1 VLRVTEPSGYGVIDR
16 DSGTIDLPGIVTNN
30 RAAGPGGRVAEG
42 VVVNSITNGTAASAE
57 LARSAASALAP
68 EADGLIDLD
77 PALFG
82 RALADA
88 AAAAAQHPVAVAEA
102 GISCAVDLTRAAL
115 ATASRALGA
124 STPGPLPPTGGDRR
138 FADPAWEENPTFFWL
153 CQSYLVFRRLAEN
166 IVAAGELDQA
176 TRAKADFAVSFLA
189 DALAP
194 TNLLLTNPAALKRA
208 FDTGGR
214 SVLIGARNF
223 LDDLRHNG
231 GRPRQVDT
239 SPFQLGE
246 NIATTPSKVVFRND
260 LIELLQYLPQTDEV
274 HAVPLLASPP
284 WINKYYIMDLAPGRS
299 LIEWAVQHGR
309 TVFAISYRNP
319 DASMSE
325 LTMDD
330 YSTLGVRAALEAV
343 SEITG
348 SDTVDVLAVCL
359 GGALAAMTAGQL
371 AAGGE
376 DRIGTLTLIN
386 TLLDYSEPGL
396 LGCFVDEGTVS
407 KLERRMARKG
417 YLDGADMA
425 GTFNALRANDLI
437 FSYVASNW
445 LMGKQPPAFDLLA
458 WNADATRMPAAMH
471 SEYLRS
477 LYMENQLANGTM
489 ELGGQ
494 RLDLGAVTA
503 DTYVV
508 AAERDHI
515 VPWRSSY
522 RSTALLGGDVR
533 YVLVSGGHIAGIVS
547 PPEPKAWVMTSEEYP
562 LSADEWR
569 EHAIRDSES
578 WWEDWA
584 LWMAERAGPLG
595 KPPRLGGR
603 RHPVLADGPGEYVL
617 G

>member
-1 VLRVTEPSGYGVIDR
+1 MTGAGNGSMDS
-16 DSGTIDLPGIVTNN
+16 DSGTIDGLGSVTSD
-30 RAAGPGGRVAEG
+30 RTAAKGGNVAEG
-42 VVVNSITNGTAASAE
+42 AVANSITNGTAASAE

-68 EADGLIDLD
+68 EADALIDLD

-88 AAAAAQHPVAVAEA
+88 MAAAAQHPAAVAEA
-102 GISCAVDLTRAAL
+102 SINCAVDLTRATL
-115 ATASRALGA
+115 ATASRVLGQSA
-124 STPGPLPPTGGDRR
+124 PGPVPPAGADRR
-138 FADPAWEENPTFFWL
+138 FADPAWEENPSFFWL
-153 CQSYLVFRRLAEN
+153 WQSYLVLRRFAED
-166 IVAAGELDQA
+166 VVTAGGLDEA
-176 TRAKADFAVSFLA
+176 TRAKAEFAVSFIA
-189 DALAP
+189 DALSP

-208 FDTGGR
+208 FETGGR
-214 SVLIGARNF
+214 SVLVGARNF

-239 SPFQLGE
+239 SPFELGK
-246 NIATTPSKVVFRND
+246 NMAATPSKVVFRND
-260 LIELLQYLPQTDEV
+260 LIELLQYLPQTEEV

-325 LTMDD
+325 LTMND
-330 YSTLGVRAALEAV
+330 YSTLGVRAALDAV

-348 SDTVDVLAVCL
+348 SETVDILAVCL
-359 GGALAAMTAGQL
+359 GGALAAMTAAQL
-371 AAGGE
+371 AASGE

-407 KLERRMARKG
+407 KLERRMAHKG

-445 LMGKQPPAFDLLA
+445 LMGKQPPAFDLLT

-477 LYMENQLANGTM
+477 LYIQNQLANGTM

-494 RLDLGAVTA
+494 RLDLGTVTS

-522 RSTALLGGDVR
+522 RTTGLLGGDVR
-533 YVLVSGGHIAGIVS
+533 YILVSGGHIAGIVS
-547 PPEPKAWVMTSEEYP
+547 PPEPKAWVMSSDEYP
-562 LSADEWR
+562 PTADEWR
-569 EHAIRDSES
+569 EQATRQAES
-578 WWEDWA
+578 WWEDWV
-584 LWMAERAGPLG
+584 LWMVERAGPLG
-595 KPPRLGGR
+595 KPPGVGGR
-603 RHPVLADGPGEYVL
+603 RHPVLTDGPGEYVL

>member
-1 VLRVTEPSGYGVIDR
+1 MNSDPLVWIGGLDTVTIDR
-16 DSGTIDLPGIVTNN
+16 IAAAGGNVTN
-30 RAAGPGGRVAEG
+30 AALAE
-42 VVVNSITNGTAASAE
+42 STTNGTAASAE
-57 LARSAASALAP
+57 AAHFAASALAP
-68 EADGLIDLD
+68 EAGAFDLD

-82 RALADA
+82 RALANA
-88 AAAAAQHPVAVAEA
+88 ATGAAHNPTAVVAA
-102 GISCAVDLTRAAL
+102 GINCAVDLTRATV
-115 ATASRALGA
+115 ATASRALGQSA
-124 STPGPLPPTGGDRR
+124 PGPLPPDAPDRR
-138 FADPAWEENPTFFWL
+138 FADPTWEDNPTFFWL
-153 CQSYLVFRRLAEN
+153 RQSYLVLRRLAEDL
-166 IVAAGELDQA
+166 VAAGELDEA
-176 TRAKADFAVSFLA
+176 TQAKAGFAVSLLA

-208 FDTGGR
+208 FETAGR
-214 SVLIGARNF
+214 SVLVGARNC

-239 SPFQLGE
+239 SPFRLGE
-246 NIATTPSKVVFRND
+246 NIAATPSKVVFRND
-260 LIELLQYLPQTDEV
+260 LMELLQYLPQTDEV

-319 DASMSE
+319 DSSMSGV
-325 LTMDD
+325 TMDD
-330 YSTLGVRAALEAV
+330 YSTHGMRAALDAV

-348 SDTVDVLAVCL
+348 SETVDILGVCL
-359 GGALAAMTAGQL
+359 GGTLAVMTAAQL
-371 AAGGE
+371 TAGGE
-376 DRIGTLTLIN
+376 DQIGTLTLIN
-386 TLLDYSEPGL
+386 TLLDYTEPGL
-396 LGCFVDEGTVS
+396 LGCFLDEGTIG

-445 LMGKQPPAFDLLA
+445 LMGEQPPPFDLLA
-458 WNADATRMPAAMH
+458 WNEDSTRLPAAMH
-471 SEYLRS
+471 SWYLRS
-477 LYMENQLANGTM
+477 CYMENQLANGTM
-489 ELGGQ
+489 MLGGQ
-494 RLDLGAVTA
+494 RLDLGAVKP

-522 RSTALLGGDVR
+522 RTTGLLGGDVR

-547 PPEPKAWVMTSEEYP
+547 PPEPKAWVMTGEANPPTAEK
-562 LSADEWR
+562 WR
-569 EHAIRDSES
+569 AAATRKSES

-584 LWMAERAGPLG
+584 RWMADRAGPLG
-595 KPPRLGGR
+595 KPPRVGSR
-603 RHPVLADGPGEYVL
+603 RHPVLANGPGEYVL

>member
-1 VLRVTEPSGYGVIDR
+1 
-16 DSGTIDLPGIVTNN
+16 
-30 RAAGPGGRVAEG
+30 
-42 VVVNSITNGTAASAE
+42 VVNSITNGTAASAE
-57 LARSAASALAP
+57 LARSAASAPAP
-68 EADGLIDLD
+68 EADALIDLD

-124 STPGPLPPTGGDRR
+124 KTPGPLPPAGEDRR

-176 TRAKADFAVSFLA
+176 TRAKAEFAVSFLA

-194 TNLLLTNPAALKRA
+194 TNLLLTNPTALKRA

-214 SVLIGARNF
+214 SVLVGARNF

-239 SPFQLGE
+239 SPFELGE
-246 NIATTPSKVVFRND
+246 NIAATPSKVVFRND
-260 LIELLQYLPQTDEV
+260 LIELLQYVPQTDEV

-319 DASMSE
+319 DASMSD

-359 GGALAAMTAGQL
+359 GGALAAMTASQL

-445 LMGKQPPAFDLLA
+445 LMGQQPPAFDLLA
-458 WNADATRMPAAMH
+458 WNADATRMPATMH

-494 RLDLGAVTA
+494 RLDLGAVTS

-522 RSTALLGGDVR
+522 RSTSLLGGDVR

-547 PPEPKAWVMTSEEYP
+547 PPEPKAWVMTSDEYP
-562 LSADEWR
+562 SSADEWR
-569 EHAIRDSES
+569 EHAIRHSES

-584 LWMAERAGPLG
+584 VWMAERAGPLG
-595 KPPRLGGR
+595 KPPRVGGR
-603 RHPVLADGPGEYVL
+603 RHPVLANGPGEYVL

>member
-1 VLRVTEPSGYGVIDR
+1 L
-16 DSGTIDLPGIVTNN
+16 
-30 RAAGPGGRVAEG
+30 
-42 VVVNSITNGTAASAE
+42 
-57 LARSAASALAP
+57 
-68 EADGLIDLD
+68 
-77 PALFG
+77 
-82 RALADA
+82 
-88 AAAAAQHPVAVAEA
+88 
-102 GISCAVDLTRAAL
+102 
-115 ATASRALGA
+115 LG
-124 STPGPLPPTGGDRR
+124 
-138 FADPAWEENPTFFWL
+138 
-153 CQSYLVFRRLAEN
+153 QSYLVFRRLAEDL
-166 IVAAGELDQA
+166 VAAGELDEP
-176 TRAKADFAVSFLA
+176 TRAKAAFAVSLLA

-208 FDTGGR
+208 FETGGR
-214 SVLIGARNF
+214 SVFVGARNF

-239 SPFQLGE
+239 SPFRLGE
-246 NIATTPSKVVFRND
+246 NMAATPSKVVFRND

-299 LIEWAVQHGR
+299 LIEWAVRQGR

-319 DASMSE
+319 DSSMSGI
-325 LTMDD
+325 TMED
-330 YSTLGVRAALEAV
+330 YSTDGMRAALDAV

-348 SDTVDVLAVCL
+348 SETVDVLAVCL
-359 GGALAAMTAGQL
+359 GGALTVMTAAQL
-371 AAGGE
+371 AASGE
-376 DRIGTLTLIN
+376 DRIGTMTLIN
-386 TLLDYSEPGL
+386 TLLDYTEPGL
-396 LGCFVDEGTVS
+396 LGCFVDEGTVG

-445 LMGKQPPAFDLLA
+445 LMGEQPPAFDLLA
-458 WNADATRMPAAMH
+458 WNEDSTRLPAAMH

-477 LYMENQLANGTM
+477 CYIENQLANGTM
-489 ELGGQ
+489 VLGGQ
-494 RLDLGAVTA
+494 RLDLGAVKA

-522 RSTALLGGDVR
+522 KTTGLLGGNVR

-547 PPEPKAWVMTSEEYP
+547 PPEPKAWVMSCDANPPTAE
-562 LSADEWR
+562 EWR
-569 EHAIRDSES
+569 AAATRTTES
-578 WWEDWA
+578 WWEDWSR
-584 LWMAERAGPLG
+584 WMADRAGPVG
-595 KPPRLGGR
+595 KPRRVGSR
-603 RHPVLADGPGEYVL
+603 RHPVLANGPGEYVL

>member
-1 VLRVTEPSGYGVIDR
+1 MAT
-16 DSGTIDLPGIVTNN
+16 
-30 RAAGPGGRVAEG
+30 VA
-42 VVVNSITNGTAASAE
+42 NSITNGTAASAE
-57 LARSAASALAP
+57 LAQSAASALAP
-68 EADGLIDLD
+68 EADELIDLD

-82 RALADA
+82 RALTDA
-88 AAAAAQHPVAVAEA
+88 VAAAAQHPVAVAEA
-102 GISCAVDLTRAAL
+102 GVSCAVDLTRAAL
-115 ATASRALGA
+115 ATAARALGA
-124 STPGPLPPTGGDRR
+124 DTPGPLPPAGADRR
-138 FADPAWEENPTFFWL
+138 WADPAWEENPTFFWL

-239 SPFQLGE
+239 SPFELGE
-246 NIATTPSKVVFRND
+246 NIAATPSKVVFRND

-319 DASMSE
+319 DASMSG

-330 YSTLGVRAALEAV
+330 YSTLGVRAALEAI

-359 GGALAAMTAGQL
+359 GGALATMTAAQL
-371 AAGGE
+371 AAIGE

-458 WNADATRMPAAMH
+458 WNADATRMPAEMH
-471 SEYLRS
+471 AWYLRS
-477 LYMENQLANGTM
+477 CYMENQLANGTM

-494 RLDLGAVTA
+494 RLDLGAVMS

-515 VPWRSSY
+515 VPWRASY
-522 RSTALLGGDVR
+522 RTAALLGGDVR

-547 PPEPKAWVMTSEEYP
+547 PPEPKARVMTSDEYP
-562 LSADEWR
+562 PSADQWR
-569 EHAIRDSES
+569 EQATRKNES

-584 LWMAERAGPLG
+584 LWMAERAGPLE
-595 KPPRLGGR
+595 KPPRVGDR